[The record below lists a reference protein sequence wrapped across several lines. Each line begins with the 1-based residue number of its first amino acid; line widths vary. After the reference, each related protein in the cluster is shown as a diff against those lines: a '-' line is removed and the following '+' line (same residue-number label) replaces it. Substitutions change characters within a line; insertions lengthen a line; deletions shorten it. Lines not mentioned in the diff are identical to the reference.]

1 MRAHEADT
9 AIRAEIRRTAGAAY
23 RSEFVSEKDSRARVV
38 RDALAD
44 LAEVDR
50 ELLTL
55 TVGEGMAPSEAAGL
69 ISRRGLFDLST
80 GFI

>member
-1 MRAHEADT
+1 M
-9 AIRAEIRRTAGAAY
+9 
-23 RSEFVSEKDSRARVV
+23 V